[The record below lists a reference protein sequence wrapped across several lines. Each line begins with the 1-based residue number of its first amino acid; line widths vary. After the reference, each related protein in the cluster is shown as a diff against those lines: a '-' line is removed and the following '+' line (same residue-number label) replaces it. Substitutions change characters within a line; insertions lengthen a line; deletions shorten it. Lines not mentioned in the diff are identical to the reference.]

1 MVSEGRPQ
9 NVDVLVVGAGVIGSA
24 VAYHLARSG
33 TSSVMVVDVDLD
45 GELSSTELNAGGVR
59 GTWSTP
65 ANIAMSRRTIDF
77 LANHADE
84 VGYKAVGYAWL
95 QKDAQWDD
103 ALRTRELHVQSGWDV
118 QVWDRSELQRKL
130 PFIDK
135 SDDLAG
141 ALFGVRDGLVNPN
154 ALKMWFRKEAT
165 KLGVRFL
172 GKTEFLAAAKSG
184 VKWVVHL
191 GTHRDLSAEEK
202 LAILS
207 RGDQLLFVDQY
218 QIMAKTWVNCA
229 GAWAPRI
236 AERAKVFCPSR
247 PVRRQISLFATRDL
261 DLSSYGMIID
271 PSGVYF
277 HPEATY
283 GLSGFATP
291 EEPSYSFNY
300 DGESFFEEWIWP
312 ALYER
317 STAFESL
324 KHVTGWAGLYEVSP
338 DHHGIVGRA
347 LDPSGGELSCYE
359 AHSFSGHGVM
369 HCFAA
374 GEMIADAIHGLKS
387 NWIDASLLG
396 AGRFFDSAPRQ
407 EEKWVI

>member
-1 MVSEGRPQ
+1 MKVERPDR
-9 NVDVLVVGAGVIGSA
+9 VDVLIVGAGVIGSA

-33 TSSVMVVDVDLD
+33 TSSVLVVDVDLD

-77 LANHADE
+77 LSAHADA
-84 VGYKAVGYAWL
+84 VGYKPVGYAWL
-95 QKDAQWDD
+95 QKESQWDD
-103 ALRTRELHVQSGWDV
+103 ALRTRELHVKSGWDV
-118 QVWDRSELQRKL
+118 QVWDRSTLQQKL

-135 SDDLAG
+135 ASDLAG

-154 ALKMWFRKEAT
+154 ALKMWFRDEAT
-165 KLGVRFL
+165 RAGVRFL
-172 GKTEFLAAAKSG
+172 GRTEFLGASYSG
-184 VKWVVHL
+184 SDWSVRL
-191 GTHRDLSAEEK
+191 GTHKEMRLEEK
-202 LAILS
+202 LAVLS
-207 RGDQLLFVDQY
+207 RAESLPLEKEELLT
-218 QIMAKTWVNCA
+218 AKTWVNCA
-229 GAWAPRI
+229 GAWAPQI
-236 AERAKVFCPSR
+236 AKRARVFCPSQA
-247 PVRRQISLFATRDL
+247 VRRQISLFATRSL
-261 DLSSYGMIID
+261 DLSPYGMIID

-291 EEPSYSFNY
+291 EDPSYSFRY

-312 ALYER
+312 TLYER

-338 DHHGIVGRA
+338 DHHGIVGQA
-347 LDPSGGELSCYE
+347 VDASGGLLPCYE

-374 GEMIADAIHGLKS
+374 GEMTADAIHGRRS
-387 NWIDASLLG
+387 DWIDASLLG
-396 AGRFFDSAPRQ
+396 AGRFFDSLPRQ